1 MVWSISIIN
10 PELLHL
16 KILLNKDYYNKYK
29 EYLDFKYLEEYHRE
43 ISFLYKALE
52 KLHASHD
59 KSFSLDEFIAFFW
72 ATYPDAKKEP
82 YQSLLNQLSEA
93 SIDEEVGRGILDTI
107 MAKKRAIKLS
117 EMAFQ
122 VAQGSKT
129 YDDLKSFFQEEVPTS
144 SVLPLNSV
152 SDDLEELIEQSYQR
166 PGVRWRLDF
175 LNKSLGSL
183 RPGDFGFIFARPE
196 TGKTTFLASETT
208 CFLEQT
214 EEPIVWFNNEEQ
226 GSKVMLRVYQAFFGI
241 GLEQLLAS
249 PRRFKQE
256 FTSRTKGRFHLF
268 DSATISRRDV
278 ETIVKQVRPGVVIY
292 DQIDKIRG
300 FANDREDLRLGSIY
314 QWARELA
321 KGSHAAIGV
330 CQADGHAEGV
340 RYLTMEHVAN
350 AKTAKQAEADWILG
364 IGRSHDDGME
374 YARFLNISK
383 NKLMGDKD
391 SIPEMRHGRIEC
403 LIKPEIARYEDII
416 KFN

>member
-1 MVWSISIIN
+1 MIN

-16 KILLNKDYYNKYK
+16 KILLNKDHYNKYK

-59 KSFSLDEFIAFFW
+59 KSFSLEEFAAFFW
-72 ATYPDAKKEP
+72 ATFPDAKQEI
-82 YQSLLNQLSEA
+82 YSSLFKQLSEA
-93 SIDEEVGRGILDTI
+93 SVDEEVGGAILDTI
-107 MAKKRAIKLS
+107 VAKKRAIKLS
-117 EMAFQ
+117 ETAFQ
-122 VAQGSKT
+122 VAQGVKT
-129 YDDLKSFFQEEVPTS
+129 WDDLKLLFDEAPKTVQD
-144 SVLPLNSV
+144 LPLNNV
-152 SDDLEELIEQSYQR
+152 TDDLEELIEQSYQR

-175 LNKSLGSL
+175 LNKSIGSL

-196 TGKTTFLASETT
+196 TGKTTFLASEST

-214 EEPIVWFNNEEQ
+214 DTPIVWFNNEEQ

-241 GLEQLLAS
+241 TLEQLLAS
-249 PRRFKQE
+249 PRRFKDE
-256 FTSRTKGRFHLF
+256 FIARTKGKFRLF

-278 ETIVKQVRPGVVIY
+278 ETIVKQIGPGVVIY

-321 KGSHAAIGV
+321 KGNHAAIGV

-391 SIPEMRHGRIEC
+391 SLPEMRHGRIEC
-403 LIKPEIARYEDII
+403 LIIPEVARYEDII
-416 KFN
+416 RFN